1 MTQSTDI
8 REQALAYMR
17 HQAAKSMGDLAVLME
32 RTAAE
37 CARCLEGLSE
47 EQAIFKYDEEWCV
60 KEVLG
65 HMLES
70 GKGVNR
76 EIANLVEDNA
86 PSREAR
92 MGLVSEAG
100 RPIEELRQALANLW
114 SVTGRLVASLPEGD
128 NLDRTWQ
135 HPFFGPLNFKE
146 WIAFQRLHAMDH
158 VQQMEKVK
166 AHPDYPRG

>member
-17 HQAAKSMGDLAVLME
+17 HQAAKSMGDLAVLMQ

-92 MGLVSEAG
+92 MGIVSKAG
-100 RPIEELRQALANLW
+100 RRLEELRQALADLW
-114 SVTGRLVASLPEGD
+114 SVTGRLVASLPEGG
-128 NLDRTWQ
+128 NQDRTWQ

-166 AHPDYPRG
+166 AHPDYPKG

>member
-17 HQAAKSMGDLAVLME
+17 HQAAKSMGDLAVLMQ

-65 HMLES
+65 HMLDS
-70 GKGVNR
+70 GSGVNR
-76 EIANLVEDNA
+76 EIGNLVEDR
-86 PSREAR
+86 PSAREAR
-92 MGLVSEAG
+92 MGVASGAD
-100 RPIEELRQALANLW
+100 RPVGELRQTLAGLW
-114 SVTGRLVASLPEGD
+114 SETARLVASLPEGG
-128 NLDRTWQ
+128 NLERTWD
-135 HPFFGPLNFKE
+135 HPMFGPLNFKE

-166 AHPDYPRG
+166 AHPAYPRA